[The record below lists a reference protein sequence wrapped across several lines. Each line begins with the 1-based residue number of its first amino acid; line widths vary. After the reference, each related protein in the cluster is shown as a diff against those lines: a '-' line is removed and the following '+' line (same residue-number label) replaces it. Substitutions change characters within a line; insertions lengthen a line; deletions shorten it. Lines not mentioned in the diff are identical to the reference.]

1 MANVF
6 QVPDRDE
13 NLERAVQLVSQG
25 IHSPQDLFRLSE
37 AMKKTDSEKVFRKV
51 CEMRG
56 LDPESTME
64 QIKAYASLG
73 GLFRQ

>member
-1 MANVF
+1 M
-6 QVPDRDE
+6 
-13 NLERAVQLVSQG
+13 VSQG

-37 AMKKTDSEKVFRKV
+37 AMKKTNSEKVFRKV

-56 LDPESTME
+56 LDPDSTLE

>member
-1 MANVF
+1 MVT
-6 QVPDRDE
+6 
-13 NLERAVQLVSQG
+13 QG

-37 AMKKTDSEKVFRKV
+37 AMKKTNSEKVFRKV

-56 LDPESTME
+56 LDPDSTLE

>member
-1 MANVF
+1 M
-6 QVPDRDE
+6 
-13 NLERAVQLVSQG
+13 VSQG

-37 AMKKTDSEKVFRKV
+37 VMKKTNSEKVFRKV

-56 LDPESTME
+56 LDPDSTLE

>member
-6 QVPDRDE
+6 QVPERDE
-13 NLERAVQLVSQG
+13 NLERAVQMVSQG

-37 AMKKTDSEKVFRKV
+37 AMKKTNSEKVFRKV

-56 LDPESTME
+56 LDPDSTLE